1 MTDVTRLERTDV
13 SALRERV
20 AGRVLAPGDDGY
32 DSARMP
38 WQRRHDPRPAVI
50 VDARGVADVV
60 AAIRFAR
67 EHDLPLA
74 VQATGH
80 GMARPADDGVLL
92 RTAAMASVEV
102 DRTRRTARVGAGA
115 LWGDVI
121 AAAAPYGLAPLSGSS
136 PTVGVVG
143 YTLGGGTGWLS
154 RAYGYAADSVVRA
167 ELVTADGSLVSA
179 EEHPELFWAL
189 RGGGGNFGVVTALEF
204 RLFPVSDVYAGMA
217 MFDADRAA
225 DAMAVYRDWVLA
237 EPDASNT
244 ALVVARMPPV
254 PQVPE
259 PVRGKRVLML
269 RTFYLGAAEEAEAL
283 LAPLRDAA
291 GPPLLDGLRTTPFA
305 DAAAMMPPPPPSVS
319 VMGFDL
325 FRTVPDEVIAA
336 AVEADGAIAGVEL
349 RHWGGAMSRPDENA
363 GPIGHRDVPFS
374 VVAAAQSPDPSA
386 TDDLVA
392 AVDAFTA
399 RVRPHATGGSFLNFL
414 GDPDRIADA
423 YTPDDYRRLTEVKA
437 TWDPDN
443 LFRTNHNIPPAGGCH
458 AVV

>member
-38 WQRRHDPRPAVI
+38 WQRRYDPRPAVI

-80 GMARPADDGVLL
+80 GMVRPADDGVLL

-102 DRTRRTARVGAGA
+102 DRSRRTARVGAGA

-167 ELVTADGSLVSA
+167 EVVTADGSLVSA
-179 EEHPELFWAL
+179 EDHPDLFWAL
-189 RGGGGNFGVVTALEF
+189 RGGSGNFGVVTALEF

-225 DAMAVYRDWVLA
+225 DVMAVYRDWALA

-244 ALVVARMPPV
+244 ALVVAQMPPV

-269 RTFYLGAAEEAEAL
+269 RAFYLGAAEEAEAL

-291 GPPLLDGLRTTPFA
+291 GPPLLDGLRATSFA

-336 AVEADGAIAGVEL
+336 AVETDGAIAGVEL
-349 RHWGGAMSRPDENA
+349 RHWGGAMSRPSETA
-363 GPIGHRDVPFS
+363 GPIGHRDIPFS
-374 VVAAAQSPDPSA
+374 VVAAAQSTDPAA

-392 AVDAFTA
+392 AVDAFAA

-414 GDPDRIADA
+414 GDPDRIANA

-437 TWDPDN
+437 AWDPDN
-443 LFRTNHNIPPAGGCH
+443 LFRANHNIPPVLAT
-458 AVV
+458 

>member
-67 EHDLPLA
+67 EHNLPLA

-225 DAMAVYRDWVLA
+225 DAMAVYRDWALD

-244 ALVVARMPPV
+244 ALVVAQMPPV

-269 RTFYLGAAEEAEAL
+269 RAFCLGAAEEAEAL

-443 LFRTNHNIPPAGGCH
+443 LFRANHNIPPAGE
-458 AVV
+458 